1 MVNCSSSNLDKRRKA
16 THSHRRKSLKFWYT
30 NAQSL
35 NNKLDEFHAT
45 ITEEN
50 PDVIG
55 ITETWAST
63 NNFDSEYNVNNNYT
77 VFRKDRKTSTTGGG
91 VMLLIKKDL
100 SVTETKYP
108 EENIGNES
116 LWCNIKTGNDKFLKV
131 GVCYTPRRN
140 DSIDTRIAKE
150 IEWASKSDVVLMGD
164 FNYAGID
171 WNTFKASSNDDIA
184 FLETLRD
191 NYLYQH
197 VKEPTRG
204 DNLLDLVLSLS
215 ENDIDRLEINHSL
228 GKSDHKTLI
237 WDYLV
242 SSERKENTIKVPD
255 FRKARFDELRTLIN
269 NENWDVLKTLN
280 AEKAWE
286 KFKNVVHD
294 GMVACIPFKR
304 FRKANKPMWM
314 NNEISQ
320 GSKLKKKKW
329 KKLKRCNNHNC
340 SAHKLGKGA
349 GGVNKHSD
357 NCLAYKEFKEIEK
370 DLHKKIRVQKAGFE
384 EDIALDIKN
393 NPKKF
398 YSYVRSKN
406 KSKEGIGPLLSDND
420 QLVESDTEMVQIL
433 NQFFSS
439 VFTTED
445 MVNIPKDAMS
455 VEMEI
460 NNISCTL
467 EDITKGLLK
476 LNVNKSCGPDKLYPR
491 VLKELANEIA
501 KPLQIIFNKTILEG
515 KVPEDWKL
523 ANVTPIFKKGSR
535 SSRSNYRPVSL
546 TSVVC
551 RLLESLIRD
560 HISEYLNNNHLILD
574 SQHGFCKGKS
584 CQTNLLT
591 FFDKVTQEIDK
602 NREVDVIYPDFANF
616 ILGIKLKSL
625 GITGNIFK
633 WIEDWLSNRSQR
645 VVVNGVESTWTP
657 VTSGVPQG
665 SVLGPLLFLIYIND
679 IDQDVNSLISKF
691 ADDTKIARTILDNN
705 DNVELQ
711 KDLELLGQWA
721 DKWQMK
727 FNADKCKVIRFGGG
741 TPSNYVMD
749 GKTLENIEEE
759 KDLGV
764 LIHKTLKLENQ
775 CQAATSRANRILGM
789 LKRNI
794 TSRKKEVILPLY
806 RTLVRPHLE
815 YSVQFWNPYL
825 VKDIK
830 LLENVQR
837 RATRLI
843 SGMKGLP
850 YEERLKQCNL
860 FSLSRRRLRG
870 DMIQVFKIL
879 KNIDKIKLEDLGWEL
894 NVRNSRG
901 HNLRLIK
908 RRSRLDLRKHFF
920 TQRIVNYWNKL
931 PQKIVSLSSVQGFK
945 LALDKYMTSDGV
957 L

>member
-1 MVNCSSSNLDKRRKA
+1 
-16 THSHRRKSLKFWYT
+16 
-30 NAQSL
+30 
-35 NNKLDEFHAT
+35 
-45 ITEEN
+45 
-50 PDVIG
+50 
-55 ITETWAST
+55 
-63 NNFDSEYNVNNNYT
+63 
-77 VFRKDRKTSTTGGG
+77 
-91 VMLLIKKDL
+91 
-100 SVTETKYP
+100 
-108 EENIGNES
+108 
-116 LWCNIKTGNDKFLKV
+116 
-131 GVCYTPRRN
+131 
-140 DSIDTRIAKE
+140 
-150 IEWASKSDVVLMGD
+150 
-164 FNYAGID
+164 
-171 WNTFKASSNDDIA
+171 
-184 FLETLRD
+184 
-191 NYLYQH
+191 
-197 VKEPTRG
+197 
-204 DNLLDLVLSLS
+204 
-215 ENDIDRLEINHSL
+215 
-228 GKSDHKTLI
+228 
-237 WDYLV
+237 
-242 SSERKENTIKVPD
+242 
-255 FRKARFDELRTLIN
+255 
-269 NENWDVLKTLN
+269 
-280 AEKAWE
+280 
-286 KFKNVVHD
+286 
-294 GMVACIPFKR
+294 
-304 FRKANKPMWM
+304 
-314 NNEISQ
+314 
-320 GSKLKKKKW
+320 
-329 KKLKRCNNHNC
+329 
-340 SAHKLGKGA
+340 
-349 GGVNKHSD
+349 
-357 NCLAYKEFKEIEK
+357 
-370 DLHKKIRVQKAGFE
+370 
-384 EDIALDIKN
+384 
-393 NPKKF
+393 
-398 YSYVRSKN
+398 
-406 KSKEGIGPLLSDND
+406 
-420 QLVESDTEMVQIL
+420 MVQIL

-445 MVNIPKDAMS
+445 MVNIPKDAMY
-455 VEMEI
+455 VDMEI

-591 FFDKVTQEIDK
+591 FFDKVTQEIDR
-602 NREVDVIYPDFANF
+602 NCEVDVIYLDFAKAF
-616 ILGIKLKSL
+616 DKVPHYRLGIKLKSL

-879 KNIDKIKLEDLGWEL
+879 K
-894 NVRNSRG
+894 
-901 HNLRLIK
+901 
-908 RRSRLDLRKHFF
+908 KH
-920 TQRIVNYWNKL
+920 R
-931 PQKIVSLSSVQGFK
+931 
-945 LALDKYMTSDGV
+945 
-957 L
+957 